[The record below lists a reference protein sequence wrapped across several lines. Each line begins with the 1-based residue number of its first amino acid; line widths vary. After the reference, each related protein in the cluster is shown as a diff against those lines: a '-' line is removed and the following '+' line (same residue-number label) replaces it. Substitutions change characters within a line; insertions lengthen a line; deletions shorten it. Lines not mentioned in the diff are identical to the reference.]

1 MALRKLRVIVIDD
14 SSLNRRGL
22 ADLIASDPE
31 LEVVAVASD
40 GEEGLK
46 AALTHRPDAITLDL
60 QMPRVDGFTFL
71 RLLMAKRPT
80 PIVVISSYA
89 RKTDAF
95 RALELGAIDFVASP
109 NRPLLPDDPAALELA
124 ITLGC
129 TISDNAVVTVV
140 YELASERPEPAFIG
154 RRLALLER
162 VAKQRATP
170 VVQASVAI
178 ACALLRDDVVPFGMV
193 RRLDELCRALDR
205 ATSRNALA
213 LLDMAREFAR

>member
-46 AALTHRPDAITLDL
+46 AALTQRPDAITLDL

-95 RALELGAIDFVASP
+95 RALELGAIDFVARP
-109 NRPLLPDDPAALELA
+109 NRPLLPDDPAALEL
-124 ITLGC
+124 
-129 TISDNAVVTVV
+129 
-140 YELASERPEPAFIG
+140 LA
-154 RRLALLER
+154 
-162 VAKQRATP
+162 K
-170 VVQASVAI
+170 
-178 ACALLRDDVVPFGMV
+178 
-193 RRLDELCRALDR
+193 
-205 ATSRNALA
+205 
-213 LLDMAREFAR
+213 